1 MTPRIQPPAKKIF
14 RCQVEPGR
22 LTISSKRRQG
32 SRDRS
37 EPSRV
42 DLFATGLSDR
52 VFTFSATKMAAMMT
66 HVASAPVA
74 SRVAATNPK
83 TTTARASSV
92 STASLR
98 TNAAASRSAQ
108 FFQGERAAAFSLRQR
123 QQSPAV
129 SKRAFAKRVVSAS
142 ASSGVPAVQAAAAS
156 EWKGAKLKPLGYSV
170 LAGLL
175 IWLIPA
181 PAGVSAQ
188 AWHLLAVFVG
198 TIVGIITNV
207 RPRPVD
213 PIPIGFRENVAA
225 PSWEIFFPL
234 HMSDG

>member
-1 MTPRIQPPAKKIF
+1 
-14 RCQVEPGR
+14 
-22 LTISSKRRQG
+22 
-32 SRDRS
+32 
-37 EPSRV
+37 
-42 DLFATGLSDR
+42 
-52 VFTFSATKMAAMMT
+52 MMT

-181 PAGVSAQ
+181 PAGVTAQ

-207 RPRPVD
+207 RPRP
-213 PIPIGFRENVAA
+213 PIVQFQ
-225 PSWEIFFPL
+225 
-234 HMSDG
+234 

>member
-1 MTPRIQPPAKKIF
+1 MHER
-14 RCQVEPGR
+14 GN
-22 LTISSKRRQG
+22 
-32 SRDRS
+32 
-37 EPSRV
+37 
-42 DLFATGLSDR
+42 LFATGLSDR
-52 VFTFSATKMAAMMT
+52 VFAFSTTKMAAMLT
-66 HVASAPVA
+66 HAASAPVA
-74 SRVAATNPK
+74 TAARAINPK
-83 TTTARASSV
+83 STVRGSV
-92 STASLR
+92 STASLS

-108 FFQGERAAAFSLRQR
+108 FVQGERAAAFSLRQR
-123 QQSPAV
+123 RQSSAV
-129 SKRAFAKRVVSAS
+129 SKRSLAKRVVSAS

-156 EWKGAKLKPLGYSV
+156 MEGREARPLGYSV

-213 PIPIGFRENVAA
+213 PIPIV
-225 PSWEIFFPL
+225 FP
-234 HMSDG
+234 

>member
-1 MTPRIQPPAKKIF
+1 MHVISQKPVGI
-14 RCQVEPGR
+14 EPLKLRTFVRERG
-22 LTISSKRRQG
+22 
-32 SRDRS
+32 
-37 EPSRV
+37 

-52 VFTFSATKMAAMMT
+52 VLAFSTTKMAAMLT
-66 HVASAPVA
+66 HAASAPVA
-74 SRVAATNPK
+74 TAARAINPK
-83 TTTARASSV
+83 STVRGSV
-92 STASLR
+92 STASLS

-108 FFQGERAAAFSLRQR
+108 FVQGERAAAFSLRQHR
-123 QQSPAV
+123 QSSAV
-129 SKRAFAKRVVSAS
+129 SKRSLAKRVVSAS

-213 PIPIGFRENVAA
+213 PIPIGFRENVPA
-225 PSWEIFFPL
+225 PSWEIVFPSP
-234 HMSDG
+234 HV

>member
-1 MTPRIQPPAKKIF
+1 M
-14 RCQVEPGR
+14 
-22 LTISSKRRQG
+22 LTH
-32 SRDRS
+32 
-37 EPSRV
+37 
-42 DLFATGLSDR
+42 A
-52 VFTFSATKMAAMMT
+52 
-66 HVASAPVA
+66 ASAPVA
-74 SRVAATNPK
+74 TAARAINPK
-83 TTTARASSV
+83 STVRGSV
-92 STASLR
+92 STASLS

-108 FFQGERAAAFSLRQR
+108 FVQGERAAAFSLRQR
-123 QQSPAV
+123 RQSSAV
-129 SKRAFAKRVVSAS
+129 SKRSLAKRVVSAS

-213 PIPIGFRENVAA
+213 PIPSVSVRMLPPLRGRYFSLSTCLTADALPRSFDRAASSPRCYRDDRSWCLHGDRPVAFRRRFQCV
-225 PSWEIFFPL
+225 L
-234 HMSDG
+234 V